1 MAATDRPYPCADV
14 QPPDPRV
21 EADHPADPQRC
32 EEGVLAVR
40 TSGQAGARAA
50 CCVLR
55 AANCKRALVAYMAG
69 GLASLVLLVLL
80 VTALGILLHPVIMV
94 TVGVAMGG

>member
-40 TSGQAGARAA
+40 TSGRAGGRALE
-50 CCVLR
+50 LR
-55 AANCKRALVAYMAG
+55 AAGGPAGWLVGWLAG
-69 GLASLVLLVLL
+69 WLVGWLAGWL
-80 VTALGILLHPVIMV
+80 AG
-94 TVGVAMGG
+94 